1 MAAWYRPLDRTV
13 RFPVAPAGAGGSPT
27 APQSLSLRRRPIHKT
42 GLYAGPMIRAWLYRD
57 GVAGHD
63 DAPTE
68 RLAEAIE
75 PKEALLWVDCV
86 DATNAE
92 LDSLSTQFQISHIAA
107 EDLHKG
113 GQRTKL
119 EHYREHFHVAVH
131 DCYLVEDKLVTRE
144 IDLVFGDGWVLSVR
158 QVSDDPG
165 NPAPFDLDAVIRR
178 FEVERTNEAAND
190 EGFLIWSFLD
200 VIVDRYFDI
209 ADRFDERLDDVEEIV
224 FSKTR
229 GEDIP
234 REVFDLRR
242 VMVNFRRVVAPLREV
257 VAALL
262 RKEAA
267 SLGDEAVVHLQDV
280 YDHVLRVTDWI
291 ETQRDL
297 LTGLLEADL
306 AVISNRT
313 NLVMKRM
320 TSWGAILLGSTLI
333 AGIYGMN
340 FDHMPELNWS
350 FGYPAAIGSMLLLTI
365 VLYTWF
371 KRRDWL

>member
-1 MAAWYRPLDRTV
+1 
-13 RFPVAPAGAGGSPT
+13 
-27 APQSLSLRRRPIHKT
+27 
-42 GLYAGPMIRAWLYRD
+42 MIRAWLYRD
-57 GVAGHD
+57 EVEGHEDVATD
-63 DAPTE
+63 
-68 RLAEAIE
+68 RLTEAIE
-75 PKEALLWVDCV
+75 PEKTLLWVDCV
-86 DATNAE
+86 DPTEAE
-92 LDSLSTQFQISHIAA
+92 LDSLTAQFQISHITA
-107 EDLHKG
+107 EDLHQG

-131 DCYLVEDKLVTRE
+131 DCSLIEDRLVTRE

-158 QVSDDPG
+158 QPSDDPD
-165 NPAPFDLDAVIRR
+165 NPAPFGLDPVVRR
-178 FEVERTNEAAND
+178 FEVERTNEAADD
-190 EGFLIWSFLD
+190 EGFLVWAFLD

-209 ADRFDERLDDVEEIV
+209 SDRFDDRLDEVEEIV
-224 FSKTR
+224 FSATT
-229 GEDIP
+229 GDDIP

-257 VAALL
+257 LAALL
-262 RKEAA
+262 RREATCI
-267 SLGDEAVVHLQDV
+267 GDEAIAHLQDV
-280 YDHVLRVTDWI
+280 YDHVLRATDWI

-306 AVISNRT
+306 AVVSNRM
-313 NLVMKRM
+313 NKVMKRM

-340 FDHMPELNWS
+340 FKTIPELDWF
-350 FGYPAAIGSMLLLTI
+350 FGYPFALGLMLTLTI

>member
-1 MAAWYRPLDRTV
+1 
-13 RFPVAPAGAGGSPT
+13 
-27 APQSLSLRRRPIHKT
+27 
-42 GLYAGPMIRAWLYRD
+42 MIRAWLYRD
-57 GVAGHD
+57 GVAAHED
-63 DAPTE
+63 VPTDG
-68 RLAEAIE
+68 LAEAIE

-86 DATNAE
+86 AATDAE
-92 LDSLSTQFQISHIAA
+92 LDSLRTQFQMNHIVA
-107 EDLHKG
+107 EDLHHG

-131 DCYLVEDKLVTRE
+131 DCYLVEDMLVTRE
-144 IDLVFGDGWVLSVR
+144 IDVVFGEGWVLSVR
-158 QVSDDPG
+158 QASDDPG
-165 NPAPFDLDAVIRR
+165 HPAPFELDDVIRR
-178 FEVERTNEAAND
+178 FEVERTNDAATD
-190 EGFLIWSFLD
+190 EGFLIWAFLD

-209 ADRFDERLDDVEEIV
+209 GDRFDDRLDDVEEIV
-224 FSKTR
+224 FSTTR
-229 GEDIP
+229 GDDIP

-242 VMVNFRRVVAPLREV
+242 VMVTFRRVVAPLREV

-262 RKEAA
+262 RKEATTV
-267 SLGDEAVVHLQDV
+267 GDEAVVHLQDV

-306 AVISNRT
+306 AVMSNRQ
-313 NLVMKRM
+313 NRVMKRM

-340 FDHMPELNWS
+340 FRDIPELDWA
-350 FGYPAAIGSMLLLTI
+350 FGYPFALGLMLTLTI

>member
-1 MAAWYRPLDRTV
+1 
-13 RFPVAPAGAGGSPT
+13 
-27 APQSLSLRRRPIHKT
+27 
-42 GLYAGPMIRAWLYRD
+42 MIRAWLYRD
-57 GVAGHD
+57 EVEGHEEV
-63 DAPTE
+63 PTD

-75 PKEALLWVDCV
+75 PEKTLLWVDCV
-86 DATNAE
+86 DPTEAE
-92 LDSLSTQFQISHIAA
+92 LDSLTAQFQISHITA
-107 EDLHKG
+107 EDLHQG

-131 DCYLVEDKLVTRE
+131 DCFLVEERLVTRE
-144 IDLVFGDGWVLSVR
+144 IDIVFGDGWVLSVR
-158 QVSDDPG
+158 QPSNDPD
-165 NPAPFDLDAVIRR
+165 NPAPFELDPVIRR

-190 EGFLIWSFLD
+190 EGFLIWAFLD
-200 VIVDRYFDI
+200 VIVDRYFNI
-209 ADRFDERLDDVEEIV
+209 AEQFDDRLDDVEEIV
-224 FSKTR
+224 FSVTK
-229 GEDIP
+229 GDDIP

-257 VAALL
+257 LAALL
-262 RKEAA
+262 RREAA
-267 SLGDEAVVHLQDV
+267 CLGDEAIVHLQDV

-306 AVISNRT
+306 AVVSNRM
-313 NLVMKRM
+313 NQVMKRM

-340 FDHMPELNWS
+340 FDSIPELNWKY
-350 FGYPAAIGSMLLLTI
+350 GYAFALGSMLALTL
-365 VLYTWF
+365 VLYFWF